1 MAATAVRA
9 EASVMGVAECT
20 VMVRAAVSPV
30 LENNSFWFKSRYH
43 MHFQRNYVGWPIL
56 A

>member
-1 MAATAVRA
+1 MAATTVRA

-30 LENNSFWFKSRYH
+30 LENISFWFKSRCH
-43 MHFQRNYVGWPIL
+43 TRFQRNYVGWLKPT
-56 A
+56 